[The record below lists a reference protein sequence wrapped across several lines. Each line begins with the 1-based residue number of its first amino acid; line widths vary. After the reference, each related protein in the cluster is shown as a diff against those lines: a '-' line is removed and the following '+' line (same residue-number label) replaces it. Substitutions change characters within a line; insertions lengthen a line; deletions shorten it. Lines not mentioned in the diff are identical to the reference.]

1 MKQRITAKQLQE
13 LTEEQKQKLREW
25 WKPQCYDIYYDTI
38 FDDFGIALTDEQGNI
53 SGCVAERKESLLPLL
68 SIGQMLEFLES
79 YNKILTLSNFKEFKF
94 KEWCITTGLGKEPWQ
109 ISSSELCDT
118 LWETVKRL
126 L

>member
-13 LTEEQKQKLREW
+13 LTEEQKQRLREW

-68 SIGQMLEFLES
+68 SIGQMIELLS
-79 YNKILTLSNFKEFKF
+79 ANKDVFDIGKCYSLYSFRPYGDQ
-94 KEWCITTGLGKEPWQ
+94 TTKQ
-109 ISSSELCDT
+109 DKELCDA
-118 LWETVKRL
+118 LWEAVKRVL
-126 L
+126 